1 MTFLPCM
8 RLSLFSWRPRAYQ
21 VTAVLLCG
29 GGSGRSDDV
38 GCLLAERFFAT
49 VSLLDAHILMRAAE
63 MVLYVSGAGG
73 RVAAAAAGGGEV
85 VRIGGMR
92 WLWERLGTAPA
103 GVDGSWSSEMGDEA
117 VAFAMRA
124 LARAFGKSAADHLG
138 LSARAASAHHG
149 LLG

>member
-1 MTFLPCM
+1 M
-8 RLSLFSWRPRAYQ
+8 
-21 VTAVLLCG
+21 LLCG

-73 RVAAAAAGGGEV
+73 RAAAAAGGGEV

-103 GVDGSWSSEMGDEA
+103 GVGGSCSLEMGDEA

-124 LARAFGKSAADHLG
+124 LARAFGKSAAGHLG
-138 LSARAASAHHG
+138 LSARATSSHHG
-149 LLG
+149 LLD